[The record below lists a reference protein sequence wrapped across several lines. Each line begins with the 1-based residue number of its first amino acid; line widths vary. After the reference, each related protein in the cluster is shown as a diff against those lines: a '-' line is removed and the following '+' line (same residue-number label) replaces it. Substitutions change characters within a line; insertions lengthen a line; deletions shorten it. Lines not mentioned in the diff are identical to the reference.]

1 VPETASGG
9 LDLGEDLS
17 VTEMR
22 AIAAIDTA
30 QRALVLAKRV
40 GWIGAIALILV
51 IVALVHWSPIMDL
64 WDWLWLAWIA
74 LSILMLGSFPRR
86 ARERSKEDHD
96 EEIIGAQ

>member
-1 VPETASGG
+1 
-9 LDLGEDLS
+9 
-17 VTEMR
+17 
-22 AIAAIDTA
+22 
-30 QRALVLAKRV
+30 
-40 GWIGAIALILV
+40 
-51 IVALVHWSPIMDL
+51 MDL